1 MEQLWEDLRLFQEA
15 FIGGAIA
22 AGLLAFLGLPVVL
35 RRIVFVGIALSQWA
49 AVGIAFSFLA
59 QTIALFGESHVLGLC
74 RNHWVMA
81 AVGEGL
87 GLLLLLRVDERSVS
101 RETRIGIGW
110 AVAGALAVLFVS
122 QSPVGME
129 ELKNLLTGEA
139 LFIGRDDLWLLGGT
153 AVVVL
158 VPGSLFLARFLL
170 VAFDRDLAVSLGMR
184 VAAWDAL
191 FYALLGLT
199 LAVTIHLVGVLFAVA
214 FLVIPPAAA
223 LSLARR
229 QWTLVLVS
237 TGIGVGSWVAGFVVS
252 HRLDLPVGHAAVAAA
267 GAAFVAAR
275 AFRALRGG
283 A

>member
-1 MEQLWEDLRLFQEA
+1 MEQLWSDLRLFREA
-15 FIGGAIA
+15 FVGGAIA
-22 AGLLAFLGLPVVL
+22 AGLLAFLGLHVVL

-59 QTIALFGESHVLGLC
+59 QSIALFDESHVLGVC

-87 GLLLLLRVDERSVS
+87 GLLLLLRGDERVVS
-101 RETRIGIGW
+101 REVRIGIGW
-110 AVAGALAVLFVS
+110 AVAGALSVLFVA

-139 LFIGRDDLWLLGGT
+139 LFIDRSGLLLLGAT
-153 AVVVL
+153 AALVL

-170 VAFDRDLAVSLGMR
+170 VAFDRDLAVSLGVR
-184 VAAWDAL
+184 VAVWDAL
-191 FYALLGLT
+191 FYLLLGLT

-237 TGIGVGSWVAGFVVS
+237 AGIGVGSWIAGFVLS
-252 HRLDLPVGHAAVAAA
+252 HRLDLPVGHAAVAVA
-267 GAAFVAAR
+267 GLVFAVAR
-275 AFRALRGG
+275 GVRALRRG